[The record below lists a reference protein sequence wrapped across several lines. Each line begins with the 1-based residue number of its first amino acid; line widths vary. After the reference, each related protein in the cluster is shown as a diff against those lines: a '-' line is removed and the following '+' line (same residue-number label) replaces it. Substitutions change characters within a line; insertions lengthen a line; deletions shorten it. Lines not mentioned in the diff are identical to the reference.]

1 MRPPSWQRD
10 LAYACL
16 FLVLFVFLSSLL
28 IGCSNDDEEA
38 RDNAASVAGPGVEVN
53 CAQVKR
59 GANGLDRGP
68 AVIGDTRV
76 DVVCPGSG
84 VVTP

>member
-1 MRPPSWQRD
+1 MHPQHSWHRD
-10 LAYACL
+10 VALACL
-16 FLVLFVFLSSLL
+16 FIVLFLFLSTIL

-53 CAQVKR
+53 CAQVRR
-59 GANGLDRGP
+59 GSNGLDRGP

-76 DVVCPGSG
+76 DVVCPGNA
-84 VVTP
+84 VTP